1 MNTSGDAQT
10 QRDIG
15 SLSAEVKHLH
25 EELSE
30 VRQDVKAIRSVIDQS
45 RGGVKVMLAAASVGG
60 AMSALL
66 AELGIKTFLK

>member
-1 MNTSGDAQT
+1 MSDLQT

-30 VRQDVKAIRSVIDQS
+30 VRADVKAIRSVLDQS
-45 RGGVKVMLAAASVGG
+45 KGGIKVMLAAASVGG
-60 AMSALL
+60 AFTALI
-66 AELGIKTFLK
+66 AELGIKSIFK

>member
-1 MNTSGDAQT
+1 MSTEGDART

-60 AMSALL
+60 AVSALL
-66 AELGIKTFLK
+66 AELGIKTLLK

>member
-1 MNTSGDAQT
+1 MSTEGDART

-30 VRQDVKAIRSVIDQS
+30 VRSDVKAIRSALDQG
-45 RGGVKVMLAAASVGG
+45 RGGVKVMLAAASIGG
-60 AMSALL
+60 AASAML
-66 AELGIKTFLK
+66 AELGLKTLFK